1 MLNPRF
7 SPRLRECVRALKSP
21 LMTWVKHADILLIPP
36 RRPPPPLPPP
46 RDQHVVKCALNPG
59 IGRVNSPPSPAMPRG
74 SGGRGF
80 N

>member
-36 RRPPPPLPPP
+36 RRPPPPPSRPLGTNTL
-46 RDQHVVKCALNPG
+46 LNV
-59 IGRVNSPPSPAMPRG
+59 R
-74 SGGRGF
+74 
-80 N
+80 